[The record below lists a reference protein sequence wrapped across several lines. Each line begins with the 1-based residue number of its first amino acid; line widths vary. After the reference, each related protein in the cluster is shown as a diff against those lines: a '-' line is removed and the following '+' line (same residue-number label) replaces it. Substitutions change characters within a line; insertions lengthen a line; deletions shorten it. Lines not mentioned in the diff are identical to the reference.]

1 MFSVLSN
8 EPDFKE
14 QMSWLSETVK
24 FFSGCD
30 IYLYVKRLHTLI
42 YLSYIFFTVG
52 VGVCDG
58 LGSGAGQSRIIE
70 KTVRTLTDCRDD
82 YAELP

>member
-1 MFSVLSN
+1 M
-8 EPDFKE
+8 E

-52 VGVCDG
+52 VGLCDG
-58 LGSGAGQSRIIE
+58 LGLGKVASSKRLY
-70 KTVRTLTDCRDD
+70 VHLLT
-82 YAELP
+82 AEMIMQYYLNSVG